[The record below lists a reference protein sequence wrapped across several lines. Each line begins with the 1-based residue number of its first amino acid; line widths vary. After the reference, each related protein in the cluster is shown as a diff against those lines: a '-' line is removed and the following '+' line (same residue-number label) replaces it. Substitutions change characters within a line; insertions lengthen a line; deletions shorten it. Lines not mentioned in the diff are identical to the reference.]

1 MNIGIYIY
9 PEAEVLDFAGPFEVF
24 STARR
29 LACPDWQVYL
39 IAQQLMSVSARG
51 NFPVVPHFDI
61 HSHPAL
67 DVLIV
72 AGGVHTD
79 EMYNPEVLAWLKAQ
93 NNQVP
98 LMAAVC
104 TGVFILASAGLLTN
118 QQVTTH
124 WQDTAELA
132 SLFPALQVK
141 QHVRWIT
148 DGKVT
153 TSGGI
158 SAGIDMSLQ
167 LVSHLTSIETARQ
180 IARQMEYQWVEQAD

>member
-39 IAQQLMSVSARG
+39 IAQQQMPVIARG
-51 NFPVVPHFDI
+51 HFPVVPHFDI
-61 HSHPAL
+61 YSHPAL

-72 AGGVHTD
+72 VGGIHND
-79 EMYNPEVLAWLKAQ
+79 EMYNPEVLAWLKTQ

-98 LMAAVC
+98 LIAAVC

-132 SLFPALQVK
+132 RLFPALQVK

-148 DGKVT
+148 DGKFI

-158 SAGIDMSLQ
+158 SAGMDMSLQ

-180 IARQMEYQWVEQAD
+180 TARQMEYQWVE